1 MTPIEGTEE
10 NPLTIVEENNPS
22 PLALMPVMNI
32 EEADQRRKAIVE
44 FTKALMVEGTD
55 YGKVPGTKRNT
66 LLKPGAEKLTTH
78 FGLTPRFP
86 IMKETLDWIGDDHG
100 GEPFFYFQY
109 MCQLFKGDY
118 LVGEGV
124 GSCNSWE
131 KKYRFR
137 KGARVCPQCNA
148 EAIIK
153 GKQEY
158 GGGWL
163 CFHRMGG
170 CGQKWEDG
178 AKEIEEQSVGQ
189 VLNDSPQDLV
199 NTIDKMAQKRA
210 LIAATLIAVNASE
223 FFTQDLENG
232 EIINGEITD
241 PVVRSEAP
249 KTPSATRAEFQ
260 WETNVVDKIVDLGLA
275 NARQHAIAILE
286 QSPFKAL
293 PFGQL
298 ELIEAVA
305 YFIGRAVLK
314 EELPDV
320 DSKGRAAMAN
330 DAWAK
335 GNNEAWLDKATVML
349 NAGEGK
355 EQS

>member
-1 MTPIEGTEE
+1 MTDAIDTTTMTEE
-10 NPLTIVEENNPS
+10 ANNPS

-32 EEADQRRKAIVE
+32 EEAHQRREAIVE
-44 FTKALMVEGTD
+44 FTKTLMVEGTD

-86 IMKETLDWIGDDHG
+86 IMKETLDWTGADHG

-137 KGARVCPQCNA
+137 KGARVCPQCQQ

-163 CFHRMGG
+163 CFHKKGG
-170 CGQKWEDG
+170 CGAKWPDGEAAIED
-178 AKEIEEQSVGQ
+178 QNVGR
-189 VLNDSPQDLV
+189 VLNDAPQDQV

-241 PVVRSEAP
+241 PVVAKTKTETKTGIAP
-249 KTPSATRAEFQ
+249 KYGSLDAEGIAAFKLTATKNPTKIQANEF
-260 WETNVVDKIVDLGLA
+260 WTVAKHFGVDPQQGQDIYKELGNWA
-275 NARQHAIAILE
+275 D
-286 QSPFKAL
+286 AL
-293 PFGQL
+293 LYVIDEF
-298 ELIEAVA
+298 
-305 YFIGRAVLK
+305 
-314 EELPDV
+314 
-320 DSKGRAAMAN
+320 S
-330 DAWAK
+330 
-335 GNNEAWLDKATVML
+335 
-349 NAGEGK
+349 GK
-355 EQS
+355 